1 RGDAFPELA
10 PGAPELELYAVAV
23 SAPRDGVPAVALGT
37 RHEGVFLSRDNAA
50 EGTFTKIGADDQDVR
65 ALAFQELDGR
75 TWLWAGLFE
84 LGAGAGQGALRWE
97 LGTTRAEAAKPVER
111 LADGW
116 SFGSCRAI
124 AFVDGGRTAIAA
136 TSAGDV
142 VALDSKS
149 PSPAWQRTSEDE
161 GLPYFEGGRKPIRS
175 LAAQSS
181 VEDRAPQDRV
191 LVGGGFG
198 IYRSL
203 DGGKRFGPATQAT
216 DIVTLPQ

>member
-1 RGDAFPELA
+1 
-10 PGAPELELYAVAV
+10 
-23 SAPRDGVPAVALGT
+23 
-37 RHEGVFLSRDNAA
+37 
-50 EGTFTKIGADDQDVR
+50 
-65 ALAFQELDGR
+65 
-75 TWLWAGLFE
+75 
-84 LGAGAGQGALRWE
+84 
-97 LGTTRAEAAKPVER
+97 EAAKPVER
-111 LADGW
+111 LAHGW

-149 PSPAWQRTSEDE
+149 QTPAWQRTSEDE
-161 GLPYFEGGRKPIRS
+161 GLPYFEGGRKPIGT
-175 LAAQSS
+175 LASQST

-216 DIVTLPQ
+216 DIVTLPQTWLFASGEHEIEVVHERVREPSSRIVSSEEAGH